1 MHRSLR
7 ALFVILALAATTL
20 ADEQSTT
27 RRFEELR
34 TDPLLLHRFLEEM
47 PNGGD
52 LHEHLSGA
60 VYAETYLAWAMQD
73 GLCIDD
79 ANLTLAP
86 PPCDEPLVSAK
97 AMAADSALYSQ
108 MIDAMS
114 MRNFH
119 PAVDNGHDHFF
130 ATFGKFFAASRRHTP
145 EML

>member
-1 MHRSLR
+1 MYR
-7 ALFVILALAATTL
+7 AIRVLFLLLAFASIAL
-20 ADEQSTT
+20 ADEQSAA
-27 RRFEELR
+27 RRFDAVR
-34 TDPLLLHRFLEEM
+34 TDPLLLRRFLEEM
-47 PNGGD
+47 PKGGD

-60 VYAETYLAWAMQD
+60 VYAETYLNWAMQD

-97 AMAADSALYSQ
+97 AMAADSTLYSQ

-119 PAVDNGHDHFF
+119 PAVDN
-130 ATFGKFFAASRRHTP
+130 
-145 EML
+145 